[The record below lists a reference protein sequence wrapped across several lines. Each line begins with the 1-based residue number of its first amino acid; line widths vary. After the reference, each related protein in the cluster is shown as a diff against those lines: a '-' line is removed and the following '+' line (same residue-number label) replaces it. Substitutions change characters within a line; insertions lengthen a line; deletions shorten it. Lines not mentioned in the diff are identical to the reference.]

1 MGRRN
6 VHAARRRI
14 TIMRI
19 IPGTVLDGRIVVEG
33 EALREGEKVT
43 ILAREGSETFAVS
56 PEEKRRLLESI
67 AQANRGEFVDS
78 DDLLR
83 ELDEPN

>member
-1 MGRRN
+1 M
-6 VHAARRRI
+6 
-14 TIMRI
+14 TIMKI

-33 EALREGEKVT
+33 EVLREGEKVT
-43 ILAREGSETFAVS
+43 ILAREGNETFAVS

-83 ELDEPN
+83 ELAEPN